1 MITRLELLLKAK
13 DENKKIRYID
23 GSYFQ
28 GYLMSLLNSSYAEQ
42 LHKNSL
48 NPYSQYIF
56 YDKDRECCVWRIS
69 TLTKNTKEKI
79 ILPVLNNDI
88 NSIYI
93 EGNNTE
99 YKVISKGITVETSYK
114 EIADK
119 YFLNDVKR
127 NINIK
132 MLSLTTYKSEDRYQ
146 MFPDVKS
153 LFVSLYNKWN
163 RFNDSISLKD
173 EDVLLHLSEHTSIE
187 RYDLRSCK
195 INTEN
200 MKISGFMG
208 EMGLYVKGAVPLVN
222 VVNILFDY
230 AQYAGLGAKTGM
242 GMGGVE
248 IE

>member
-1 MITRLELLLKAK
+1 M
-13 DENKKIRYID
+13 DD
-23 GSYFQ
+23 
-28 GYLMSLLNSSYAEQ
+28 
-42 LHKNSL
+42 
-48 NPYSQYIF
+48 
-56 YDKDRECCVWRIS
+56 
-69 TLTKNTKEKI
+69 KI
-79 ILPVLNNDI
+79 IKPVLNADI
-88 NSIYI
+88 DSIHI

-114 EIADK
+114 DISDK
-119 YFLNDVKR
+119 YFLSDVKR

-163 RFNDSISLKD
+163 RFNDSVSLKD
-173 EDVLLHLSEHTSIE
+173 DEVLEHLSEHTSID
-187 RYDLRSCK
+187 RYNLKSGK
-195 INTEN
+195 INTET
-200 MKISGFMG
+200 MKISGFAG